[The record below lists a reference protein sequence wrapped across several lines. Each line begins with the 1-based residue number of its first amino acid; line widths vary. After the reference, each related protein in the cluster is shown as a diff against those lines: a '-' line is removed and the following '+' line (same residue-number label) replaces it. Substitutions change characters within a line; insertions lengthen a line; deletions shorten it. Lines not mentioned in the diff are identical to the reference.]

1 MLMGNE
7 DEGLVSPLGCDGAT
21 KIPFLHG
28 HGDKDD
34 VDMIMTVIMLIL
46 MRRVMLLMGM
56 MMIVI
61 LMMVM
66 MMMMMVVV
74 GMVMALAMIVKVTAV
89 VVEAMRRAVMRLC
102 MFLALVL
109 VLLLMVIQMILLQYW
124 TCYMD
129 TAADVDSVFV
139 ASVAAN
145 DDVAG
150 DGHVQTM
157 LLMVID
163 IFSIMTI
170 HVVILEMTR
179 SR

>member
-1 MLMGNE
+1 MGNE

-61 LMMVM
+61 LMMVMM